1 MARVTVEDCIEKVTN
16 RFELV
21 VTASYRSRE
30 ISAGADPL
38 IERDN
43 DKNPVIALREIA
55 EEKVTAPDLI
65 TGVIQG
71 MQRHIEVDDP
81 EEDGFDAIADGRS
94 MTSTDQEYT
103 EDVAAAT
110 GMTIEITDAEPQG
123 DDPHPQVSYEDV
135 TSDEVAAIQRG

>member
-21 VTASYRSRE
+21 IAASQRSRE

-38 IERDN
+38 IERDD

-55 EEKVTAPDLI
+55 EDKVVASELVN
-65 TGVIQG
+65 GVIQG
-71 MQRHIEVDDP
+71 MQRHIEVDEP
-81 EEDGFDAIADGRS
+81 EEDGFDAIADGR
-94 MTSTDQEYT
+94 TLTEPGQEFTDE
-103 EDVAAAT
+103 VAAAT
-110 GMTIEITDAEPQG
+110 GMSIDSPSGNTE
-123 DDPHPQVSYEDV
+123 DPHPQVSYEDV

>member
-21 VTASYRSRE
+21 VSASQRSRE

-38 IERDN
+38 IERDD

-55 EEKVTAPDLI
+55 EDKVIPSELI
-65 TGVIQG
+65 NGVIQG
-71 MQRHIEVDDP
+71 MQRHIEVDEP
-81 EEDGFDAIADGRS
+81 EEDGFDAIADGR
-94 MTSTDQEYT
+94 TLAGPGQEYT
-103 EDVAAAT
+103 EEVAAAT
-110 GMTIEITDAEPQG
+110 GMTIEASTDNAE
-123 DDPHPQVSYEDV
+123 DPHPQVSYEDV